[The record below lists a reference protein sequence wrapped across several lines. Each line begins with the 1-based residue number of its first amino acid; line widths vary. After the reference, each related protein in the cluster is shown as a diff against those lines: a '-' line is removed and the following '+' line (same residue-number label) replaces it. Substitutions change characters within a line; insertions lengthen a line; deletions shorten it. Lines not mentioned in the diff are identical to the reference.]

1 MRSRMIE
8 AYKTTLRLSDVQR
21 EILVGILLGDACL
34 ETQNAGRSYRL
45 KIEQGIG
52 HADYVQHLYWVLRDW
67 VLSPPRPK
75 QGQTRG
81 VTTLN
86 LAFQTVSHLELS
98 VYGELLYRD
107 RRKIVPDTIGELL
120 TARGL
125 AYWFMDDGSMK
136 SKESKGVLFNTH
148 AFSSDDVDRLVE
160 VLKTFGLLARTREQ
174 SDGTQIYIS
183 GASYERFVELVNPY
197 VIEAMRYKVP
207 QPRRTHLPK
216 R

>member
-1 MRSRMIE
+1 VRSRTIE

-45 KIEQGIG
+45 KIEQGIA
-52 HADYVQHLYWVLRDW
+52 HADYVQHLYSVFRDW

-98 VYGELLYRD
+98 VYGELFYRD

-136 SKESKGVLFNTH
+136 SKESRACSSTHMLSVLMT
-148 AFSSDDVDRLVE
+148 STDWSR
-160 VLKTFGLLARTREQ
+160 
-174 SDGTQIYIS
+174 S
-183 GASYERFVELVNPY
+183 
-197 VIEAMRYKVP
+197 
-207 QPRRTHLPK
+207 
-216 R
+216 

>member
-1 MRSRMIE
+1 MRSRAIE

-45 KIEQGIG
+45 KVEQGIA
-52 HADYVQHLYWVLRDW
+52 HADYVQHLYSVLRDW

-86 LAFQTVSHLELS
+86 LAFQTVSHPELS
-98 VYGELLYRD
+98 LYGELFYRE
-107 RRKIVPDTIGELL
+107 RVKVVPEVIGDLL

-125 AYWFMDDGSMK
+125 AYWYMDDGSMK
-136 SKESKGVLFNTH
+136 SSESKGVLFNTH
-148 AFSSDDVDRLVE
+148 AFSSDDVNSLTE
-160 VLKTFGLLARTREQ
+160 VLERFGLLARMRRQ
-174 SDGTQIYIS
+174 PDGIQIYVS
-183 GASYERFVELVNPY
+183 GKSYERFVELVNPY